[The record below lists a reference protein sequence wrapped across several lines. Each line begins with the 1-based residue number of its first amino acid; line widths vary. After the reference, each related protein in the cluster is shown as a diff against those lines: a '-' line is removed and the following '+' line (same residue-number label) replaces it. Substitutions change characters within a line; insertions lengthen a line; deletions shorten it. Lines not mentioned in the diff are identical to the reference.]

1 MNEVDN
7 KITKEDVLS
16 VANSIG
22 ITDLSES
29 EINSI
34 LEDYP
39 SYLEDYPNEN
49 WAYIVEIMLCDL

>member
-7 KITKEDVLS
+7 KITKDDIIS
-16 VANSIG
+16 VAKTMG

-34 LEDYP
+34 IKYYP

-49 WAYIVEIMLCDL
+49 WSYIVEIMLCDL

>member
-7 KITKEDVLS
+7 KITKEDILS
-16 VANSIG
+16 VAKSIG

-39 SYLEDYPNEN
+39 SMLETMPNEN
-49 WAYIVEIMLCDL
+49 WSYIVECLLCEL